1 MTLERLKLSTLG
13 VAALLISGLAL
24 SACDKSGDAGET
36 TDAAATPATTA
47 AAEKPADDKDDP
59 VKEAN
64 KLYKRKCETCHGATG
79 TGDGA
84 GAAALAVKPR
94 NYSDSKWQASATD
107 KQIKDIIL
115 KGGASVGL
123 DAAMPGT
130 PALRK
135 KPKVLDALV
144 AKIRGFA
151 KPGAAPAAAPADAKP
166 ADAKPADAKPADAK
180 PADKK

>member
-1 MTLERLKLSTLG
+1 MRPMTLERLKLSTLG
-13 VAALLISGLAL
+13 VTALLISGLAL
-24 SACDKSGDAGET
+24 SACNKSGDAGTT
-36 TDAAATPATTA
+36 TDAAAPPATTA
-47 AAEKPADDKDDP
+47 AAENPAADDKDDA
-59 VKEAN
+59 VKEADQ
-64 KLYKRKCETCHGATG
+64 LYKRKCETCHGATG

-151 KPGAAPAAAPADAKP
+151 KPGDAPAAAPADAKP
-166 ADAKPADAKPADAK
+166 ADAKPADK
-180 PADKK
+180 